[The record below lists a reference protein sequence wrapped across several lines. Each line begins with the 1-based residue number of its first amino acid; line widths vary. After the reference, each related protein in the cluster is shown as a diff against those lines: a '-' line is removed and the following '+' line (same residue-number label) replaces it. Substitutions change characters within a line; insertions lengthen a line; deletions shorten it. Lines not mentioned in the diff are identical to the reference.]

1 MEMHN
6 SDKET
11 LPVSEAETG
20 PSTSE
25 ELTTATDQKEEDSKT
40 IEGQDQLP
48 VENQN
53 SPNDH
58 TEQNQ
63 RESQQNST
71 ENDQGQPDP
80 KPEINES
87 NSNTSSDDKSSKK
100 NKKRLTLQE
109 RLALAAKGKKTTTT
123 APADNNKKQVSVS
136 EVIDEKKNSQSVGEH
151 ELNTTTNT
159 PSNINSHPDGNSSQ
173 TVNDFSTEG
182 SKFPPQ
188 TTSSKKRDDSESKRL
203 HDQMRKK
210 DETIA
215 QLMEEGQKLS
225 VKELKLNEAIK
236 KLKASNTDL
245 ESSLQ
250 DYSKKLEENS
260 SKLRALESF
269 LSSEK
274 LKSLDSLK
282 QSYTDLKSRISSNED
297 EHNRYTDLES
307 KYDELK
313 AIHEEEFKLRVE
325 VAKELEDLKIHV
337 NMLKNQH
344 HLEIKAKETIIED
357 YKEKLNRTREDTT
370 DEIARLESKIED
382 LRIEKETL
390 SNSNSITY
398 ENDSHQK
405 ASGDVDFANLS
416 RNHEILQKQ
425 YLVAQENWKLLESNL
440 LKKIEALKSLL
451 DQSKKTQTKL
461 SSELLTTRD
470 TLENK
475 SASHESL
482 LNGLSILKKE
492 KEDLMLQNEIKANDV
507 SNLQSNLEKI
517 RKIYNSDLQKLQDQV
532 KKLKANEELSQTGE
546 DKSESISGIKAPDM
560 SYPEISI
567 SQENSHVT
575 DDDNMF
581 LQTSTNLSDINFGES
596 SRTPALS
603 QENSGFFDRFSRS
616 SVSSIK
622 GLKDDSNIPYAELHH
637 SSRSNSFSGP
647 QSGTVA
653 DNFSSNNSN
662 SHILLINKMSSNIKR
677 LEVELNT
684 LRDENQVLVNE
695 KERAQQEFLKSLS
708 KHEEISSL
716 QKRVSDLESE
726 LKAKS
731 IKEQTMLELIGEK
744 SEKVEELTAD
754 VQDLKEIVRSQ
765 VQEIV
770 SLQTMPKE

>member
-1 MEMHN
+1 MN
-6 SDKET
+6 NLDKEK

-20 PSTSE
+20 PSISE
-25 ELTTATDQKEEDSKT
+25 EITVPSYQKEEDSKS
-40 IEGQDQLP
+40 IEGQDQTP
-48 VENQN
+48 VENLN
-53 SPNDH
+53 SPKDR
-58 TEQNQ
+58 TEENQ
-63 RESQQNST
+63 KESQQNST
-71 ENDQGQPDP
+71 ENDQDQLNTKPDTSD
-80 KPEINES
+80 N
-87 NSNTSSDDKSSKK
+87 NSNAITDNKSLKK
-100 NKKRLTLQE
+100 SKKRLTLQE
-109 RLALAAKGKKTTTT
+109 RLALAAKGKKTTT
-123 APADNNKKQVSVS
+123 APADNNKKQSSDS
-136 EVIDEKKNSQSVGEH
+136 EAIDEKKNLQPVGEH
-151 ELNTTTNT
+151 ELKTTTNT
-159 PSNINSHPDGNSSQ
+159 SSDINNHPEGNVSQ
-173 TVNDFSTEG
+173 TTKDIPTELKLPPRST
-182 SKFPPQ
+182 SL
-188 TTSSKKRDDSESKRL
+188 KKRDDSETKHLRE
-203 HDQMRKK
+203 QMKKK

-236 KLKASNTDL
+236 KLKALNTDL
-245 ESSLQ
+245 ESSLE

-269 LSSEK
+269 LGSEK
-274 LKSLDSLK
+274 LKSLDLLK
-282 QSYTDLKSRISSNED
+282 QSYTDLKSKISLNED
-297 EHNRYTDLES
+297 EHNKYTDLES
-307 KYDELK
+307 KYDELR
-313 AIHEEEFKLRVE
+313 AIHEEEVKLRVE

-344 HLEIKAKETIIED
+344 HLEIKAKETIIEE

-390 SNSNSITY
+390 SNSNSITH
-398 ENDSHQK
+398 EDDSRQK
-405 ASGDVDFANLS
+405 TSGDVDFSNLS

-425 YLVAQENWKLLESNL
+425 YLVAQENWKLLESSL

-451 DQSKKTQTKL
+451 DQLKKTQTKL
-461 SSELLTTRD
+461 SSELITTRD
-470 TLENK
+470 SLEKK
-475 SASHESL
+475 STSYESL
-482 LNGLSILKKE
+482 LNELSILRKE
-492 KEDLMLQNEIKANDV
+492 REDLMLQNEIKANDV

-546 DKSESISGIKAPDM
+546 DKSQSFSDIKAPDM

-567 SQENSHVT
+567 SQENTHVT
-575 DDDNMF
+575 DDENLF
-581 LQTSTNLSDINFGES
+581 LNTPANLSDINFGES

-603 QENSGFFDRFSRS
+603 KENSGFFDRFLRS
-616 SVSSIK
+616 SISSVK
-622 GLKDDSNIPYAELHH
+622 GLKDDTNISNAELHH

-677 LEVELNT
+677 LEVELNS
-684 LRDENQVLVNE
+684 LRDENQVLVND
-695 KERAQQEFLKSLS
+695 KERAQQEYLKSLS

-716 QKRVSDLESE
+716 KKHVADLESE
-726 LKAKS
+726 LQAKS
-731 IKEQTMLELIGEK
+731 VKEQTMLELIGEK

-770 SLQTMPKE
+770 SLQTMPKD

>member
-1 MEMHN
+1 MHN
-6 SDKET
+6 LDKEK
-11 LPVSEAETG
+11 LPVSEAETDL
-20 PSTSE
+20 SISE
-25 ELTTATDQKEEDSKT
+25 EIKIPTGQKEENSKT
-40 IEGQDQLP
+40 IEEQDQTP
-48 VENQN
+48 VENLN
-53 SPNDH
+53 SPKDH
-58 TEQNQ
+58 TEENQ
-63 RESQQNST
+63 EESQQNST
-71 ENDQGQPDP
+71 GNYQGQ
-80 KPEINES
+80 INTKTDTS
-87 NSNTSSDDKSSKK
+87 DNNTNAISDDKTLKK
-100 NKKRLTLQE
+100 SKKRLTLQE

-123 APADNNKKQVSVS
+123 APADNIKNQLSDS
-136 EVIDEKKNSQSVGEH
+136 EAIDEKKNLQPTGEH
-151 ELNTTTNT
+151 ELKTTTNT
-159 PSNINSHPDGNSSQ
+159 SSNINNHPEGNASP
-173 TVNDFSTEG
+173 TTNDIPTEL
-182 SKFPPQ
+182 KLPPQ
-188 TTSSKKRDDSESKRL
+188 LTSSKKRDDSETKRL
-203 HDQMRKK
+203 HEQMRKK
-210 DETIA
+210 DDTIA

-236 KLKASNTDL
+236 KLKALNSDL
-245 ESSLQ
+245 ESSLE

-269 LSSEK
+269 LVSEK
-274 LKSLDSLK
+274 LKSLDLLK
-282 QSYTDLKSRISSNED
+282 QSYTDLKSRISLNED
-297 EHNRYTDLES
+297 EHSKYTDLES

-313 AIHEEEFKLRVE
+313 LIHEEEVKLRVE

-337 NMLKNQH
+337 NMLKSQH
-344 HLEIKAKETIIED
+344 HLEIKAKDTIIEE
-357 YKEKLNRTREDTT
+357 YKEKLKRTREDTT
-370 DEIARLESKIED
+370 EEIARLESKIED

-405 ASGDVDFANLS
+405 ASGDVDFSNLS

-451 DQSKKTQTKL
+451 DQLKKSQAKL
-461 SSELLTTRD
+461 SSELIATRD
-470 TLENK
+470 SLEKK
-475 SASHESL
+475 STSYESL
-482 LNGLSILKKE
+482 LNELSILRKE
-492 KEDLMLQNEIKANDV
+492 KEDIMLQNEIKANDV

-517 RKIYNSDLQKLQDQV
+517 RKIYNSDLQKLQGQV

-546 DKSESISGIKAPDM
+546 DKSQSFSDIKAPDM
-560 SYPEISI
+560 SYPDISI
-567 SQENSHVT
+567 SQESTHVT
-575 DDDNMF
+575 DDENLF
-581 LQTSTNLSDINFGES
+581 LHTPANLSDINFGES

-603 QENSGFFDRFSRS
+603 KENSGFFDRFLRS
-616 SVSSIK
+616 SISSIK
-622 GLKDDSNIPYAELHH
+622 GLKDDTNISNAEVHH

-677 LEVELNT
+677 LEVELNS

-716 QKRVSDLESE
+716 KKHVADLESE
-726 LKAKS
+726 LQAKS
-731 IKEQTMLELIGEK
+731 VKEQTMLELIGEK

-770 SLQTMPKE
+770 SLQTMPKD